1 MSTPASSQTIERI
14 AADIGS
20 AVYIDVAKWH
30 LYLRDAHL
38 HTPLA
43 EAVYPM
49 LADGKLDERHVE
61 DILKT
66 IPVTLGGGKKTLSLL
81 DLIPSQSFRDLM
93 DALEECQR
101 DL

>member
-1 MSTPASSQTIERI
+1 MSSNTNQAIEII
-14 AADIGS
+14 AAEIGS

-43 EAVYPM
+43 EALYPM
-49 LADGKLDERHVE
+49 LADGNLDEQQVE
-61 DILKT
+61 AALQA

-81 DLIPSQSFRDLM
+81 DLIPSSGMRDLM
-93 DALEECQR
+93 DTLEECQR
-101 DL
+101 NL

>member
-1 MSTPASSQTIERI
+1 MASNSNQAIETI
-14 AADIGS
+14 AAEIGA

-43 EAVYPM
+43 EALYPM
-49 LADGKLDERHVE
+49 LSDGDLDESRVE
-61 DILKT
+61 DALRSISVK
-66 IPVTLGGGKKTLSLL
+66 LGGGKKTLTLL
-81 DLIPSQSFRDLM
+81 DLIPSSGMRDLM

-101 DL
+101 NL

>member
-1 MSTPASSQTIERI
+1 MSSPTNQAIEII
-14 AADIGS
+14 AAEIGS

-43 EAVYPM
+43 EALYPM
-49 LADGKLDERHVE
+49 LADGQLNEQQVE
-61 DILKT
+61 DALQAISVK
-66 IPVTLGGGKKTLSLL
+66 LGGGKKTLSLF
-81 DLIPSQSFRDLM
+81 DLIPPSGMRDLM

-101 DL
+101 NL